1 MTTPTKFPITNPRS
15 VEALITGQASSDGV
29 GGSLTRVL
37 AQDLQRLG
45 QPL

>member
-1 MTTPTKFPITNPRS
+1 MTTPNETLITHPRN
-15 VEALITGQASSDGV
+15 VEKLITGRASSDGV